1 MADTTSTPPINK
13 MPNYDEDVDFEALA
27 MEDADFA
34 KIYNTANGKVDF
46 QDPKSLQ

>member
-1 MADTTSTPPINK
+1 MAATASTPPVNK
-13 MPNYDEDVDFEALA
+13 VHNYDQDVDFEALA
-27 MEDADFA
+27 TEDADFA